1 MHLRPDELI
10 DLAEG
15 TRAESS
21 ATHLAECAVC
31 RLHLEELKATMS
43 AAADVNVPEP
53 SPLFWDHFSAR
64 VHDAVAAEGLPRRS
78 FWTWPRV
85 VIPAVSVATTVLA
98 VAITLNWG
106 SADRGIP
113 PLPAV
118 GPGPVALPLA
128 SAELLADPQ
137 SAGDTA
143 LTLVAEL
150 SSDMDLETAREA
162 GLAARGS
169 AEHAVTHLTGSE
181 LRELQRLL
189 QEELA
194 RSGA

>member
-15 TRAESS
+15 TRTESS

-31 RLHLEELKATMS
+31 RLHLAELKATMS
-43 AAADVNVPEP
+43 AAADVDVPEP

-64 VHDAVAAEGLPRRS
+64 VRQAVDAEAAPRRS
-78 FWTWPRV
+78 FWTWSRLL
-85 VIPAVSVATTVLA
+85 IPAVSVAAAVLA
-98 VAITLNWG
+98 VAVTLNWG
-106 SADRGIP
+106 NTGHVAGP
-113 PLPAV
+113 P
-118 GPGPVALPLA
+118 PVAVPAPAAPVA
-128 SAELLADPQ
+128 SVDLLADPQ

-150 SSDMDLETAREA
+150 SSDMDFETAREA

>member
-1 MHLRPDELI
+1 MHLRPDELV

-21 ATHLAECAVC
+21 SPHLAECAVC
-31 RLHLEELKATMS
+31 RLQLAELKAMLS
-43 AAADVNVPEP
+43 AAVDVDVPEP
-53 SPLFWDHFSAR
+53 SPLFWDRFSAR
-64 VHDAVAAEGLPRRS
+64 VRDAVAAEGARRRS
-78 FWTWPRV
+78 FWTWPRIV
-85 VIPAVSVATTVLA
+85 MPAAAVATAALA
-98 VAITLNWG
+98 VAITLNTG
-106 SADRGIP
+106 RVVAP
-113 PLPAV
+113 TPAMVPAAPLA
-118 GPGPVALPLA
+118 PVAA
-128 SAELLADPQ
+128 VDLLSDPQ

-150 SSDMDLETAREA
+150 SSDMDFEAAREA
-162 GLAARGS
+162 GLAGGGS

>member
-1 MHLRPDELI
+1 MHLQPDELV

-15 TRAESS
+15 ARAESS
-21 ATHLAECAVC
+21 APHLDECAVC
-31 RLHLEELKATMS
+31 RLQLEELKTTMA
-43 AAADVNVPEP
+43 AAADVDVPEP
-53 SPLFWDHFSAR
+53 SPLFWDHFSER
-64 VHDAVAAEGLPRRS
+64 VRDAVAAEGAPRRS

-85 VIPAVSVATTVLA
+85 VIPAAAVATAALA
-98 VAITLNWG
+98 VAITLNTG
-106 SADRGIP
+106 GVVAP
-113 PLPAV
+113 TPVVAPAAPLP
-118 GPGPVALPLA
+118 PMA
-128 SAELLADPQ
+128 SVDLLSDPQ
-137 SAGDTA
+137 SAADTA

-150 SSDMDLETAREA
+150 SSDMDFEAAREA
-162 GLAARGS
+162 GLAAGGS

>member
-31 RLHLEELKATMS
+31 RLHLAELKAMMS
-43 AAADVNVPEP
+43 AAADVDVPEP

-64 VHDAVAAEGLPRRS
+64 VHDAVANEGSPGRS
-78 FWTWPRV
+78 FWIWPRLTLPAAV
-85 VIPAVSVATTVLA
+85 VAMAALLLA
-98 VAITLNWG
+98 VALNTG
-106 SADRGIP
+106 RVEAPAPLIVPD
-113 PLPAV
+113 PLP
-118 GPGPVALPLA
+118 PVA
-128 SAELLADPQ
+128 SVDLLSDPQ
-137 SAGDTA
+137 STSDTA

-150 SSDMDLETAREA
+150 SSDMDFETAREA

>member
-1 MHLRPDELI
+1 MHLQPDELI

-31 RLHLEELKATMS
+31 RLQLEELKATMS
-43 AAADVNVPEP
+43 AAAEVDVPEP

-64 VHDAVAAEGLPRRS
+64 VRQAVDAEGAPRRS
-78 FWTWPRV
+78 WWTWPRV
-85 VIPAVSVATTVLA
+85 MIPAVTVATALLA
-98 VAITLNWG
+98 VAVTLN
-106 SADRGIP
+106 RGNTGREIAP
-113 PLPAV
+113 VLATPAAV
-118 GPGPVALPLA
+118 VPVA
-128 SAELLADPQ
+128 SVDLLSDLQAAD
-137 SAGDTA
+137 DTA

-150 SSDMDLETAREA
+150 SSDMDFETAREA
-162 GLAARGS
+162 GLAAGGS

>member
-10 DLAEG
+10 DVAEG
-15 TRAESS
+15 KRAESS

-31 RLHLEELKATMS
+31 RLHLAELKAMMS
-43 AAADVNVPEP
+43 AAADVEVPEP

-64 VHDAVAAEGLPRRS
+64 VHDAVAAEGSPRRS
-78 FWTWPRV
+78 FWIWPRLTL
-85 VIPAVSVATTVLA
+85 PAAAVALAALLLA
-98 VAITLNWG
+98 VALNTG
-106 SADRGIP
+106 RVEAP
-113 PLPAV
+113 APLIVPD
-118 GPGPVALPLA
+118 PLSPVA
-128 SAELLADPQ
+128 SVDLLSDPQ
-137 SAGDTA
+137 STSDTA

-150 SSDMDLETAREA
+150 SSDMDFETAREA